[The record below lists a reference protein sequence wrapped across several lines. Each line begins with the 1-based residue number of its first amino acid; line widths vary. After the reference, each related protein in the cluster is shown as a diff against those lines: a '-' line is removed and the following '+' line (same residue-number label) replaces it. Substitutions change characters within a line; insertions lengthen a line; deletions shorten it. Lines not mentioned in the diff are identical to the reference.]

1 MRNFLKKLEGWN
13 KAFWY
18 HTVFRLLFKN
28 ATLTA
33 PTPLGNVR
41 KVLIFKHDY
50 IGDMVLATS
59 CFNVLKQ
66 VQPDVRID
74 VVASDKSY
82 PLLVC
87 DSRITKLY
95 KYDDSLK
102 AVTALVRAA
111 KQVGYDLIVCLTFSS
126 RTKDGLLS
134 NLIAPNA
141 VKVTI
146 ADEGREDLY
155 KRLFNLQ
162 VKVEDNQFTQ
172 QYANVLIKGF
182 GFPLTDGDI
191 RPSVEPCAESFK
203 KVEAFLSEHHL
214 AEFLLLNISGRL
226 ACKQWG
232 RRNAE
237 QFLSQYFKQH
247 HDLAVVMSVTPDIAD
262 DVRYLQQQ
270 FSHHRLY
277 AFNGT
282 ILDVAALTSKARLVI
297 TPDSALSH
305 IAATY
310 ARPVITLCSPIT
322 YSKHW
327 HPYKTDAMLLHSP
340 KDTGIEKISPEEVLN
355 AVETMLEKI
364 KYSLTTQ

>member
-28 ATLTA
+28 AMLTA

-59 CFNVLKQ
+59 CLNVLKQ
-66 VQPDVRID
+66 VNPNIQID
-74 VVASDKSY
+74 VVASDKSF

-95 KYDDSLK
+95 TYDDSLK
-102 AVTALVRAA
+102 AITALVKEA
-111 KQVGYDLIVCLTFSS
+111 KRVGYDMILCLTFSS
-126 RTKDGLLS
+126 RTKDGLLA
-134 NLIAPNA
+134 NMIAPHA
-141 VKVTI
+141 IKVTI

-182 GFPLTDGDI
+182 GLPLTDNDI

-203 KVEAFLSEHHL
+203 KVEAFLSEHHIT
-214 AEFLLLNISGRL
+214 EFLLFNISGRL

-232 RRNAE
+232 RDNAE
-237 QFLSQYFKQH
+237 HFLSQYFKQH
-247 HDLAVVMSVTPDIAD
+247 HDLAVVMTVTPDIAD

-270 FSHHRLY
+270 FSQYRLY
-277 AFNGT
+277 GFSGT
-282 ILDVAALTSKARLVI
+282 ILDVSALTSRARLII

-310 ARPVITLCSPIT
+310 MRPLITLCSPIT

-327 HPYKTDAMLLHSP
+327 HPYKTDAILLHSP
-340 KDTGIEKISPEEVLN
+340 KDTGIENISPDDVLN
-355 AVETMLEKI
+355 AVETMLEKT
-364 KYSLTTQ
+364 KYSATVG

>member
-1 MRNFLKKLEGWN
+1 MRDFLKKLEGWN

-102 AVTALVRAA
+102 AVAALVKEA

-126 RTKDGLLS
+126 RTKDGLLQ
-134 NLIAPNA
+134 
-141 VKVTI
+141 T
-146 ADEGREDLY
+146 
-155 KRLFNLQ
+155 
-162 VKVEDNQFTQ
+162 
-172 QYANVLIKGF
+172 
-182 GFPLTDGDI
+182 
-191 RPSVEPCAESFK
+191 
-203 KVEAFLSEHHL
+203 
-214 AEFLLLNISGRL
+214 
-226 ACKQWG
+226 
-232 RRNAE
+232 
-237 QFLSQYFKQH
+237 
-247 HDLAVVMSVTPDIAD
+247 
-262 DVRYLQQQ
+262 
-270 FSHHRLY
+270 
-277 AFNGT
+277 
-282 ILDVAALTSKARLVI
+282 
-297 TPDSALSH
+297 
-305 IAATY
+305 
-310 ARPVITLCSPIT
+310 
-322 YSKHW
+322 
-327 HPYKTDAMLLHSP
+327 
-340 KDTGIEKISPEEVLN
+340 
-355 AVETMLEKI
+355 
-364 KYSLTTQ
+364 